1 MTTGAKGS
9 KKDHKG
15 GRNDDARFRRA
26 GNEFSLEAMTASQ
39 VAVKRNQGFQT
50 VSTLKGGFVTAR
62 NQRTTDVA
70 CQNIEYDTLEIGCQ
84 PSFQTN
90 TSKQIVATYREYD
103 WILNCCLV

>member
-1 MTTGAKGS
+1 MTMGNKGLH
-9 KKDHKG
+9 KDHKDN
-15 GRNDDARFRRA
+15 RNGDTRFRRA

-62 NQRTTDVA
+62 NQKTTDVG

-84 PSFQTN
+84 PSF
-90 TSKQIVATYREYD
+90 
-103 WILNCCLV
+103 